1 MEDINLTLAEK
12 NNLLEE
18 KIEKLWEKNQQMLNN
33 ISPETSLLEE
43 SKTKIGRKN
52 KGPIAV
58 KQEIIQ
64 VIENVQLEFENFL
77 QTNDISI
84 ECLDGRFC
92 LVDGNESLELD
103 FTTVRK
109 MNLLGIYLNDAEKV
123 MAMGIMNDILINLT
137 RTEPKDHTNIILAN
151 GVDKSVSKFLKERLS
166 KIVIPKSDIIF
177 STLSDFYSE
186 NGPDLGV
193 TVMWEVAV
201 PANTPSEKIDEIREE
216 MNVEFAGSIAEILL
230 PAYFVCR
237 IIANPR
243 DAFQEEKALAKSV
256 VDTFTMISEESSL
269 GSIREYFMNQSEEF
283 VLGETPNMAVVQKE
297 DGETVRYI
305 ILDSKIYAQFI
316 ELIKRDIYDSAE
328 KSNILYGETGLD
340 NIGAEDSELFAKM
353 ATYDDDILAKNLQN
367 IEKVPVLLAI
377 YNFLRDLYKK
387 EYRIE
392 VKRRKVPSSI
402 AEIEEEEE
410 LRNWNLDLILP
421 YGKTIEKEN
430 LNALLNSYLVKSQV
444 VDFEEVKKM
453 IEFLDAE
460 RPDSDYENYI
470 TKTYQIKSARLRK
483 VISHELNGLMD
494 SIVDGDFSKMMPLI
508 GIMEEKINA
517 LQPEQRAI
525 VIAEIK
531 QIIYGMQKLLPKE
544 QFTQILNLASESEEV
559 LIASLQNAYE
569 VAKAR
574 AMNMQASLEDLKNQA
589 KKIKI
594 PTWPQEPRK
603 YQFATPP
610 TQQEFIMRLAQ
621 EYALGNTS
629 VGNNEKI
636 MY

>member
-151 GVDKSVSKFLKERLS
+151 GVDKSISKFLKERLS